1 MDTWTNNFFSEIEKL
16 FEAFRIELG
25 DKLKLQTEQYIAI
38 ETQVLSDSEKKD
50 ELQDLLAILDI
61 EDLKNLASNPDQ
73 LTQLM
78 ENLKESLET
87 KIGEWWN

>member
-61 EDLKNLASNPDQ
+61 EALKNLASNPDQ

>member
-61 EDLKNLASNPDQ
+61 EDLKNLASNPD
-73 LTQLM
+73 
-78 ENLKESLET
+78 
-87 KIGEWWN
+87 